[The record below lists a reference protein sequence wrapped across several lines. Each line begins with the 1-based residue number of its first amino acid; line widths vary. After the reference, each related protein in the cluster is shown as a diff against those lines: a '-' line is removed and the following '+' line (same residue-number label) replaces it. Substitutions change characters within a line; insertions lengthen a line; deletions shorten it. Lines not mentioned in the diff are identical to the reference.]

1 MSKQLIN
8 CDWLQFYANHHGLT
22 PSEADR
28 GTNFKLV
35 DLKHGTRVFKDVYQ
49 VFERAK
55 CTKSHRDELLAT
67 IALHPSSSIMRPNLC
82 IVKIENKVLYGEQR
96 YNRIATMIAQLK
108 LEYCGITRA
117 DICVDLH
124 TFANNL
130 HPLALLRGYRKNDYI
145 KRGSRRYSQWLT
157 APYSPSQVQGV
168 FTYDIRSEEHVTH
181 CVSWGGA
188 QSDVHVKLYN
198 KTKEIKEESGKQYI
212 SSWWRRNG
220 LDNSADV
227 WRVEIS
233 IQRRSRY
240 LRNVQ
245 DDVVLPVNL
254 NMLLDNDFLIEVF
267 TGLASRHFSFRVAEV
282 GKPIRSAKELPLFE
296 FAAACVYVPSSPEG
310 KPLAGRTAKIAA
322 NFMERVVTTHEFD
335 YLTSNFP
342 YCREALET
350 AHDILQQLYEGLST
364 LRLTDGNKPRP
375 SRKELQEK
383 LDWLLEWNIIPEH
396 VDGVPLHKIDTW
408 VDDMEA
414 RRLYLEDLC
423 LRRHELECHMMLLS
437 SAQLQS

>member
-1 MSKQLIN
+1 MVDGCTTYPLFLYLCPRMRDNLRRGTQRTVVQGMQLSRSLVHYSSVREIFFFLLHLTDRAMSKQLIN

-96 YNRIATMIAQLK
+96 YNRIATMIAQLQ

-188 QSDVHVKLYN
+188 QSDVHVKMYN
-198 KTKEIKEESGKQYI
+198 KTKEIREESGKQYI
-212 SSWWRRNG
+212 SAWWRRNG
-220 LDNSADV
+220 LDNSQDV
-227 WRVEIS
+227 LKSPYSAALATCVMCRM
-233 IQRRSRY
+233 
-240 LRNVQ
+240 
-245 DDVVLPVNL
+245 
-254 NMLLDNDFLIEVF
+254 MLCC
-267 TGLASRHFSFRVAEV
+267 
-282 GKPIRSAKELPLFE
+282 P
-296 FAAACVYVPSSPEG
+296 
-310 KPLAGRTAKIAA
+310 
-322 NFMERVVTTHEFD
+322 
-335 YLTSNFP
+335 
-342 YCREALET
+342 
-350 AHDILQQLYEGLST
+350 ST
-364 LRLTDGNKPRP
+364 LTCCSIMAFSLKSSQALPIGI
-375 SRKELQEK
+375 SRSV
-383 LDWLLEWNIIPEH
+383 LL
-396 VDGVPLHKIDTW
+396 
-408 VDDMEA
+408 
-414 RRLYLEDLC
+414 R
-423 LRRHELECHMMLLS
+423 
-437 SAQLQS
+437 